1 MLFRSRNEPIVV
13 QAVAMTLLK
22 RNLVE
27 PTTAKQ
33 NKARVVKPSDPLVA
47 LPRAVFKP
55 NGD

>member
-1 MLFRSRNEPIVV
+1 
-13 QAVAMTLLK
+13 MTLLK